1 MARALL
7 IVDHGSRVALANE
20 SVGAVAALVSQAGE
34 YDIVL
39 GAHMELAA
47 PDIEAAVQDAVG
59 RAGHGALD
67 LTVVPFMLAPGR
79 HATEDIPRLVAAAAA
94 LHAEVTWRV
103 TAPLGVHD
111 LLAQLVLLR
120 AREAQSGSREP

>member
-7 IVDHGSRVALANE
+7 IVDHGSRVARANE
-20 SVGAVAALVSQAGE
+20 SVGAVAALVGSKRE

-47 PDIEAAVQDAVG
+47 PDIAEAVRDAVS
-59 RAGHGALD
+59 RGARD

-79 HATEDIPRLVAAAAA
+79 HATEDIPRMVADAAAQ
-94 LHAEVTWRV
+94 HEGVTWRV
-103 TAPLGVHD
+103 TAPLGVHE
-111 LLAQLVLLR
+111 LLAQLVLER
-120 AREAQSGSREP
+120 AREASASGHEG